1 MDHLNRHTYRALLQQ
16 AQQTIDHNFV
26 KVAEQKLAVTDKTM
40 EELNQIF
47 NRFGL
52 TPTDMN
58 IPWRGNTPK
67 TGRTSEGVQ
76 FEGDEEDRQDEEEMR
91 AAELRSL
98 KIRPTAPGTPV
109 PALDMASN
117 KDSIGNNK
125 TLLASTK
132 LKSLKPEDAPRG
144 RVNIPGKLIVYH
156 PSSWRH
162 ELTSKKDKVT
172 KEVTINTSC
181 LLLRTRIVF
190 HIILVLI

>member
-26 KVAEQKLAVTDKTM
+26 KVTEQRLTVTDKTM
-40 EELNQIF
+40 EELNLIF

-67 TGRTSEGVQ
+67 TGRAGGVQ
-76 FEGDEEDRQDEEEMR
+76 FEADEEDRIDEDEIR
-91 AAELRSL
+91 AAECLSL
-98 KIRPTAPGTPV
+98 KVRPTAPAV
-109 PALDMASN
+109 PALEMSTSSD
-117 KDSIGNNK
+117 IGPVNNNK
-125 TLLASTK
+125 VTPTAASAKPSAGSK
-132 LKSLKPEDAPRG
+132 LKAVKLPDEAPKG

-162 ELTSKKDKVT
+162 EMSAKKDKGIL
-172 KEVTINTSC
+172 KEV
-181 LLLRTRIVF
+181 
-190 HIILVLI
+190 